1 MSGGLVEIPA
11 AVDRLCEIAA
21 LQGFKVTTEYVPG
34 RNAGQVATRVRLV
47 WVPVDRW
54 QDTPEA
60 VRARMRFPYPESV
73 RDVLRL
79 SHWLALFGV
88 DFSEL

>member
-1 MSGGLVEIPA
+1 MTGGLVEIPA
-11 AVDRLCEIAA
+11 AVDRIAEIAA
-21 LQGFKVTTEYVPG
+21 SQGYKVATEYLPG
-34 RNAGQVATRVRLV
+34 RKPGLVATWVRLI
-47 WVPVDRW
+47 WVPADRW

>member
-1 MSGGLVEIPA
+1 MVEIPA
-11 AVDRLCEIAA
+11 AVDRLSEIAA
-21 LQGFKVTTEYVPG
+21 SQGYKVAVEYAEG
-34 RNAGQVATRVRLV
+34 RRAGSVTAWVRVI
-47 WVPVDRW
+47 WVPADKWR
-54 QDTPEA
+54 DAPEA

-79 SHWLALFGV
+79 SHWLGMFGV